1 MDVNHVFTHKWSRME
16 TSVSWDG
23 LCKDVQQFV
32 LQKEENRKVSED
44 ILRITNAQ
52 NILQYIHRLNDCF
65 FASHNW
71 NIVPHFILVDVT
83 FWGTHCLALAKGQ
96 NLDSELKHFKKFSN
110 TRFTVGKNGSKMV
123 QSVMVK
129 NGLRPWLIKIMNKCF
144 ITVLWSCRLQ
154 NVCCVCEHF
163 GASRQRWNSNTMES
177 VGVWIGSNWH
187 ANA

>member
-1 MDVNHVFTHKWSRME
+1 ME
-16 TSVSWDG
+16 TLVSWGG

-44 ILRITNAQ
+44 ILRIKNAQ
-52 NILQYIHRLNDCF
+52 NILQYIHCLNDCF

-71 NIVPHFILVDVT
+71 NIVPHFILIDVT

-96 NLDSELKHFKKFSN
+96 NLDSELKHFKKCSN
-110 TRFTVGKNGSKMV
+110 TRFTVG
-123 QSVMVK
+123 K

-144 ITVLWSCRLQ
+144 ITLLWSCRLQ

-163 GASRQRWNSNTMES
+163 GASRQQWNNNTMES
-177 VGVWIGSNWH
+177 VVVWIRSNWH
-187 ANA
+187 TNA